1 MPRLRQR
8 HEIIEESSV
17 FHDPRA
23 SSVGGAQ
30 PHAGMRSRGLRVSR
44 DEIVVVTDTAVVDLE
59 DLRRLVP
66 LLYPY
71 LRHADACAG
80 TPCACG
86 LETRRYSRPPLA

>member
-8 HEIIEESSV
+8 HEIIEESIV
-17 FHDPRA
+17 LRHPRA

-44 DEIVVVTDTAVVDLE
+44 DDAVVVIDTAAVDLE

-66 LLYPY
+66 LLYLY

-80 TPCACG
+80 FGDAEAGTASG
-86 LETRRYSRPPLA
+86 GSA